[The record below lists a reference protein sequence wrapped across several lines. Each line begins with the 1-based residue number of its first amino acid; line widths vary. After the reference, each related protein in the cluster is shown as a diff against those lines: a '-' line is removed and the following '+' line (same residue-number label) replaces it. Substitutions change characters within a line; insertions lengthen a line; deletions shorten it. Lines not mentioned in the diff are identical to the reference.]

1 MKKSTNSKRKK
12 NILAIGAHP
21 DDIEIGCGGTI
32 KNHILLGDDV
42 FYVVATNGEMGG
54 GKEERITEAKNAA
67 ELMGVNGMDFLNLP
81 DSYVA
86 HDGKT
91 VHLLDKVIKRISPSM
106 VYVHSLK
113 DYHQDHSNI
122 AKATLSASRN
132 MKNSILC
139 YEAPSTTLDFTPI
152 AFRNISETF
161 ESKIACINQFISQEK
176 KDYVERQAIINLSK
190 YRGKIINVE
199 YAEAFEVV
207 RLIEW

>member
-1 MKKSTNSKRKK
+1 MKKRVV
-12 NILAIGAHP
+12 LAIGAHP

-32 KNHILLGDDV
+32 RKHILSGDDV
-42 FYVVATNGEMGG
+42 YYAIATNGEKGG
-54 GKEERITEAKNAA
+54 NSKERIDEAKKASL
-67 ELMGVNGMDFLNLP
+67 LMGVKGIDFLNLE
-81 DSYVA
+81 DTFVS

-91 VHLLDKVIKRISPSM
+91 IELLDKVVKKTNPSL

-122 AKATLSASRN
+122 ARSTLSASRK

-139 YEAPSTTLDFTPI
+139 YEAPSTTLDFTPT
-152 AFRNISETF
+152 AFNDISETF
-161 ESKIACINQFISQEK
+161 EFKMECIKQFISQERR
-176 KDYVERQAIINLSK
+176 DYVERQAIVDLSNF
-190 YRGKIINVE
+190 RGKIIGSK